1 MAQEVVGSS
10 PITHP
15 ILQKEFQTTC
25 LELFFFH
32 NTNMVVMKNI
42 IKQIVLLSLCFLFLS
57 SCSASKLLSTWESD
71 TAAQFNTAKVLVIG
85 VAREE
90 TKRRIYEDTFTDSL
104 LSMEVDAVASYT
116 ASKEAIEP
124 TEKHL
129 REIVKKSGCDSVLIT
144 HMVGASEKDFYQPN
158 NRIVGTNNIGSYG
171 LYGYYPFIYRS
182 VYSGGS
188 YVSTTKIVLET
199 ILYDVSSEK
208 RVWSARSESIDPVMT
223 RKYYQQLIDLFLS
236 DLKSKDIL

>member
-1 MAQEVVGSS
+1 M
-10 PITHP
+10 I
-15 ILQKEFQTTC
+15 
-25 LELFFFH
+25 
-32 NTNMVVMKNI
+32 VMNNI
-42 IKQIVLLSLCFLFLS
+42 FKQIVPLALCLLLLS
-57 SCSASKLLSTWESD
+57 SCSASKLLSTWESE

-85 VAREE
+85 VAKDE
-90 TKRRIYEDTFTDSL
+90 TKRRIYEDTFTDGL
-104 LSMEVDAVASYT
+104 LAMKMDAVASYT
-116 ASKEAIEP
+116 SSKVAIEP

-144 HMVGASEKDFYQPN
+144 HMVGASEKDFYQPHN
-158 NRIVGTNNIGSYG
+158 VIVGTNALGSRG

-188 YVSTTKIVLET
+188 YVSTTKVVLET
-199 ILYDVSSEK
+199 TLYDVITEK

-236 DLKSKDIL
+236 DLKNKKIL